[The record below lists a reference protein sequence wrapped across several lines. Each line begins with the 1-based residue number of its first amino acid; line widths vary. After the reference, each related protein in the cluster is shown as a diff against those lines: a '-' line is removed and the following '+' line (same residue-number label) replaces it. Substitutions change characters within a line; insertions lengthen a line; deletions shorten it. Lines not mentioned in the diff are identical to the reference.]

1 LHSLRFL
8 FAAILALAAGAAIA
22 QTPTQAYQPEIGQLG
37 KDVVWVP
44 TPPRL
49 IERMLQMA
57 DTTSKDLVVDLGSGD
72 GRIPIAAA
80 KRFGARALGV
90 EYDHELVQRTRPG
103 ITILLI

>member
-1 LHSLRFL
+1 MRVTNLVVAVLC
-8 FAAILALAAGAAIA
+8 FAAAATAAA
-22 QTPTQAYQPEIGQLG
+22 QEERTGGPY
-37 KDVVWVP
+37 VP
-44 TPPRL
+44 TPQSVVDEMLRL
-49 IERMLQMA
+49 A
-57 DTTSKDLVVDLGSGD
+57 DVREEDFVVDLGSGD